1 MQLFLCKYDW
11 TTNKT
16 STFAVVFKNEY
27 RRMAKVG
34 YIYRT
39 SHDDSLAEYR
49 VWMADYGCV
58 QIVEEETAQEKLRPQ
73 WKRLLASLDRG
84 DELVVAKFSNAVQGL
99 RELSTLLE
107 FCRVKVVR
115 LISIRDRIDT
125 GDKLFPDTTTSQIM
139 QMFGALPEEVMVLR
153 RAEAHVQYLQQHIKP
168 TRFKT
173 LTAKEKS
180 ERENMIVSMYNNGHT
195 LDDIYSLSGFKS
207 RSSIFRILNKY
218 GVKLNRG
225 NFSGPLGKR
234 KPKDADT
241 KENNN
246 NNEKQD

>member
-1 MQLFLCKYDW
+1 MAVRICNDNDIAITENQASILVCLSFLVSKDVY
-11 TTNKT
+11 K
-16 STFAVVFKNEY
+16 
-27 RRMAKVG
+27 RQ
-34 YIYRT
+34 
-39 SHDDSLAEYR
+39 
-49 VWMADYGCV
+49 V

-115 LISIRDRIDT
+115 LISVRDRIDT

-139 QMFGALPEEVMVLR
+139 QMFGSLPEEVMVLR

-173 LTAKEKS
+173 LTAKEKA

-195 LDDIYSLSGFKS
+195 LDEMCIRDRLYSITFVCRLAS
-207 RSSIFRILNKY
+207 L
-218 GVKLNRG
+218 GV
-225 NFSGPLGKR
+225 
-234 KPKDADT
+234 
-241 KENNN
+241 
-246 NNEKQD
+246 

>member
-1 MQLFLCKYDW
+1 M
-11 TTNKT
+11 
-16 STFAVVFKNEY
+16 
-27 RRMAKVG
+27 
-34 YIYRT
+34 
-39 SHDDSLAEYR
+39 
-49 VWMADYGCV
+49 
-58 QIVEEETAQEKLRPQ
+58 
-73 WKRLLASLDRG
+73 
-84 DELVVAKFSNAVQGL
+84 VVAKFSNAVQGL

-125 GDKLFPDTTTSQIM
+125 DDKLFPDTTTSQIM
-139 QMFGALPEEVMVLR
+139 QMFGSLPEEVMVLR
-153 RAEAHVQYLQQHIKP
+153 RAEAHVQYLQQHVKP

-173 LTAKEKS
+173 LTAREKA

-207 RSSIFRILNKY
+207 RSSVFRILNKY

-234 KPKDADT
+234 KPKDADV
-241 KENNN
+241 KGDNND
-246 NNEKQD
+246 NEKQD

>member
-1 MQLFLCKYDW
+1 
-11 TTNKT
+11 
-16 STFAVVFKNEY
+16 
-27 RRMAKVG
+27 MAKVG

-39 SHDDSLAEYR
+39 SHDDSLAEDKA
-49 VWMADYGCV
+49 WMSDYGCV

-115 LISIRDRIDT
+115 LISVRDRIDT

-139 QMFGALPEEVMVLR
+139 QMFGSLPEEVMVLR

-173 LTAKEKS
+173 LTAKEKA

-234 KPKDADT
+234 KPKDADA
-241 KENNN
+241 KENDNNN
-246 NNEKQD
+246 NSDNEKQDR

>member
-1 MQLFLCKYDW
+1 
-11 TTNKT
+11 
-16 STFAVVFKNEY
+16 
-27 RRMAKVG
+27 MAKVG

-39 SHDDSLAEYR
+39 SHDDSLAEDMA
-49 VWMADYGCV
+49 WMSDYGCV

-125 GDKLFPDTTTSQIM
+125 DDKLFHDTTTSQIM
-139 QMFGALPEEVMVLR
+139 QMFGSLPEEVMVLR
-153 RAEAHVQYLQQHIKP
+153 RAEAHVQYLQQHVKP

-173 LTAKEKS
+173 LTAREKA

-207 RSSIFRILNKY
+207 RSSVFRILNKY

-234 KPKDADT
+234 KPKDADV
-241 KENNN
+241 KGDNND
-246 NNEKQD
+246 NEKQD

>member
-1 MQLFLCKYDW
+1 
-11 TTNKT
+11 
-16 STFAVVFKNEY
+16 
-27 RRMAKVG
+27 MAKVG

-39 SHDDSLAEYR
+39 SHDDSLAEDMA
-49 VWMADYGCV
+49 WMSDYGCV

-115 LISIRDRIDT
+115 LISIRDRID
-125 GDKLFPDTTTSQIM
+125 KLFPDTTTSQTM
-139 QMFGALPEEVMVLR
+139 QMFGSLPEEVMVLR
-153 RAEAHVQYLQQHIKP
+153 RAEAHVQYLQQHVKT

-173 LTAKEKS
+173 LTAREKA

-207 RSSIFRILNKY
+207 RSSVFRILNKY
-218 GVKLNRG
+218 ECRG
-225 NFSGPLGKR
+225 SKR
-234 KPKDADT
+234 ILPVIARHRGSHAIR
-241 KENNN
+241 
-246 NNEKQD
+246 